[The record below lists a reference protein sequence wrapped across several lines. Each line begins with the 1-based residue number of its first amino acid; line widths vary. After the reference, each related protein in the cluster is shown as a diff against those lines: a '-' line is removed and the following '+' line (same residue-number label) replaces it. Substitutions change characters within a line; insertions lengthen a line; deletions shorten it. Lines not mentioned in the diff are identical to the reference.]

1 MWLKGS
7 WGSQRQARVCA
18 RTLAL
23 LHPVLGTSSLLY
35 LPSAPFIPTLL
46 PQTPFKTLKFPELPF
61 SVSHHNCFLPLRDN
75 RLSLS
80 YFLLLLRLYLS
91 TLLGKVTSSLTNL
104 ITSSQQGSHSIS
116 IWHAALCPN
125 PVVKF
130 FPPLYW
136 GPLSGLFVLS
146 PAVALS
152 YVLGLFLFTRCTLP
166 WKVHPFPCS
175 PSLWSIPLVSVS
187 KNVNTFLQNHNAMTA
202 LIQSVITVWHH
213 GITSLRS
220 LKQVCFPIIVYFTRK
235 ITCISQH
242 YNTFPKGTMKKWKS
256 N

>member
-104 ITSSQQGSHSIS
+104 ITSSQQGSYSIS
-116 IWHAALCPN
+116 IWRAPLRPN

-136 GPLSGLFVLS
+136 GPLSGLFVFVSCCCPQLC
-146 PAVALS
+146 
-152 YVLGLFLFTRCTLP
+152 LGLLSFHSL
-166 WKVHPFPCS
+166 HPSLES
-175 PSLWSIPLVSVS
+175 PSIFMFS
-187 KNVNTFLQNHNAMTA
+187 NT
-202 LIQSVITVWHH
+202 VITQNLQACKPEL
-213 GITSLRS
+213 SSKL
-220 LKQVCFPIIVYFTRK
+220 
-235 ITCISQH
+235 
-242 YNTFPKGTMKKWKS
+242 
-256 N
+256 